1 MEWARDDLFIR
12 SFSSN
17 LLDFFVQLE
26 DQAAEGRLTSSSCG
40 RLGDRRDP
48 DTSDDSPRACGAR
61 LGLEIPLFPPQLGN
75 GKFLGAWKLF
85 TSYIYSHKK
94 EHANRGVNKISQLV
108 KILADVAAAL
118 MLWPSRLPSL
128 KFAMKMLLL
137 WSIAALSTSSGV
149 NGTNCHSKVGT
160 KAAFSSKGRLTRLWW
175 WKRSLRKYS
184 LERLLQKYFIQDQ
197 NLFRSKGVPVQ
208 DRVFQYLSKHI
219 NLDLFDEF
227 STWNFHLTFINF
239 YFKI

>member
-1 MEWARDDLFIR
+1 MWRTFGYL
-12 SFSSN
+12 N
-17 LLDFFVQLE
+17 VLE
-26 DQAAEGRLTSSSCG
+26 DQPAFGRLTSSSCG
-40 RLGDRRDP
+40 GLGDRRDP

-85 TSYIYSHKK
+85 NSYIYSHKK

-137 WSIAALSTSSGV
+137 WSIAALS
-149 NGTNCHSKVGT
+149 
-160 KAAFSSKGRLTRLWW
+160 
-175 WKRSLRKYS
+175 KREHFCSHQDPVENWTDFLY
-184 LERLLQKYFIQDQ
+184 LLK
-197 NLFRSKGVPVQ
+197 
-208 DRVFQYLSKHI
+208 VFQYLSKYI

-227 STWNFHLTFINF
+227 YIFHL
-239 YFKI
+239 KIFLNELI